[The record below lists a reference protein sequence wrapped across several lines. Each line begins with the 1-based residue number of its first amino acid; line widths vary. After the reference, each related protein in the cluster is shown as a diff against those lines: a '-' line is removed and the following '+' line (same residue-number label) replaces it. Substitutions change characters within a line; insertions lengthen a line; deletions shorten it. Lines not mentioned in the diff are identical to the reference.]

1 MGMSRYPWDEYA
13 TMQGLWDIHCIGAG
27 AALKYGDYVFAVS
40 DTYTGYEAAVYKFT
54 GSAEDGDKDFWE
66 CELKLQAAAPEPFP
80 DGGHAVEWCL
90 KQLG

>member
-1 MGMSRYPWDEYA
+1 MSKYPWDESA

-27 AALKYGDYVFAVS
+27 AALKYGDYVLAIA
-40 DTYTGYEAAVYKFT
+40 DTYNGFEAAVYKFT
-54 GSAEDGDKDFWE
+54 HEEKDDTVFWE
-66 CELKLQAAAPEPFP
+66 CGMKLITVATNPFP